1 MKNIPLYSLVSMILT
16 GSLYA
21 QDYATTLEPWNASL
35 QTTSIWQYKPS
46 INAPYGVYGDN
57 IHSILPESESTYSVS
72 ISPTFGVR
80 AWDGGEI
87 YFTPEMFSTKMMS
100 GMTGLGG
107 LSNGENQRGGSEK
120 PKSYIAKLFF
130 RQTWNLEGDSTT
142 VASGAGQLAGSVSSQ
157 RIVLTVGKLALPDI
171 FDNNKYS
178 HNPRTQFM
186 NWSLM
191 SGGAYDYAADIR
203 GYDQGMALEYYDYD
217 WVYRIGRFKEPI
229 IPNGLALDSHFLTHY
244 GDQIEVE
251 HAHSIASQP
260 GKIRALVFLNKMQ
273 MGSYSDAIILGQAS
287 SETPDQTLVR
297 NEHTKSGYEVGFEQS
312 LSDDIGVFGR
322 YSWCD
327 GKTEMYSFAE
337 IDESLSGGVSIQG
350 TNWKRKDD
358 TFGIAVALNNL
369 SKIHREY
376 LAQGGMDFMIG
387 DGKINYHQEQ
397 ILETYY
403 SARINKNIWMSLDYQ
418 HIINPAYNSDRGPI
432 NIYGI
437 RLHMEF

>member
-1 MKNIPLYSLVSMILT
+1 MA
-16 GSLYA
+16 GSVNA
-21 QDYATTLEPWNASL
+21 QDYATTLEPWNAGL

-46 INAPYGVYGDN
+46 INAPYGIYGDN
-57 IHSILPESESTYSVS
+57 IHSILPKSESVYSISV
-72 ISPTFGVR
+72 SPTFGLRV
-80 AWDGGEI
+80 WDGGEV

-100 GMTGLGG
+100 EMTGFGG
-107 LSNGENQRGGSEK
+107 FPNGENQRGGSEK

-130 RQTWNLEGDSTT
+130 RQTWNLDGDYTT
-142 VASGAGQLAGSVSSQ
+142 VASEAGQLAGSVSSQ
-157 RIVLTVGKLALPDI
+157 RIVLTIGQMALPDI

-191 SGGAYDYAADIR
+191 SGGGYDYAADIR
-203 GYDQGMALEYYDYD
+203 GYNQGVTLEYYNYE
-217 WVYRIGRFKEPI
+217 WVYRIGRFKEPT
-229 IPNGLALDSHFLTHY
+229 IPNGLELDLHFLTHY

-251 HAHSIASQP
+251 HEHTIASQT
-260 GKIRALVFLNKMQ
+260 GKIRALVFRDKMQ
-273 MGSYSDAIILGQAS
+273 MGSYADALTLGQTS
-287 SETPDQTLVR
+287 SEIPDQTLVR
-297 NEHTKSGYEVGFEQS
+297 KENTKSGYVIGLEQA
-312 LSDDIGVFGR
+312 LSNDVGVFGR

-337 IDESLSGGVSIQG
+337 IDESLSGGISIQG
-350 TNWKRKDD
+350 EKWERKDD
-358 TFGIAVALNNL
+358 TFGIAIALNDL

-376 LAQGGMDFMIG
+376 LAQGGLDFIIG

-403 SARINKNIWMSLDYQ
+403 SVRINKNIWTSLDYQ
-418 HIINPAYNSDRGPI
+418 HIVNPAYNSDRGPV